1 MSADAPP
8 EVIGPG
14 LKPAAQYPT
23 AYDAEKP
30 AAEIEQDIAR
40 TRSELGET
48 IDALERQFA
57 PQQFLEKGID
67 MLRQSIDGNLG
78 PIADTFKEN
87 PIPLALIGAGI
98 GWLML
103 TRSGNARPPGE
114 VARQSLDRGSD
125 LAAQA
130 DAAAG
135 RARRRWAGMMGRR
148 RTSLEDSY
156 AYARQKT
163 EGAAGRASGLASR
176 AATTARDT
184 AGRVRVAMDRMTRQA
199 SDYTAQA
206 TKQMQRGSDQVMHL
220 IDEYP
225 LAVGAIGLVAGAL
238 IAIALPRS
246 RSSSD

>member
-14 LKPAAQYPT
+14 LKPAAQYPA

-103 TRSGNARPPGE
+103 TRSGSARSPDE
-114 VARQSLDRGSD
+114 VARQTHDRGAD

-130 DAAAG
+130 DAAAS
-135 RARRRWAGMMGRR
+135 RARRRWKGMMGRR
-148 RTSLEDSY
+148 TSLDDSY

-163 EGAAGRASGLASR
+163 EGAAGRASGLASG